1 MLNIHEYFGLCL
13 FSWIIFTLVC
23 QKIQFLSSFET
34 LRPIIYKAT
43 FSTRL
48 FAILT
53 IFRSTFQ
60 SKKIHLCHQLLIIS
74 AILHRRYFQR
84 FLSPRGSWE
93 ENNITFLHKHHP
105 SNARNCN
112 EKVIQSNLTS
122 KHDESEREG
131 KQSIETTLLP
141 FTDIVWCLFLSDKV
155 SPFHVCIVFS
165 CKWFIPSKW

>member
-1 MLNIHEYFGLCL
+1 MNISVCVCFPELFLLLCAKKYSFCRVLKHWGRLSIKLL
-13 FSWIIFTLVC
+13 FQPGCLRYW
-23 QKIQFLSSFET
+23 QFSAVLS
-34 LRPIIYKAT
+34 KV
-43 FSTRL
+43 
-48 FAILT
+48 
-53 IFRSTFQ
+53 
-60 SKKIHLCHQLLIIS
+60 KKIHLCHQLLIIS